1 MAGVRFTTHSRSY
14 MAARG
19 ITAVDIIDVISNYEN
34 FQDSLQESGL
44 IRVNKLVR
52 DRMIWV
58 TYVPSDDSLIVVTVR
73 VEEAVT

>member
-1 MAGVRFTTHSRSY
+1 